1 MGSIRTDLAM
11 ESFEEHSKERLPGVE
26 ISSWEAEG
34 VHVTEVKVS
43 QGEGARLL
51 GKAPGSYLTLELED
65 QARRAPESRRAM
77 ATLLGEEL
85 ARLVPPG
92 ESDPVLVLGLG
103 NRWVTPDAL
112 GPRTVERTLVTRHI
126 LREMPQAADERMGLV
141 CAVAP
146 GVLGVTGVET
156 QEMVKGLI
164 SQLRPRC
171 VIAVDALA
179 ARATDRMGYTIQLTD
194 TGIQPGSGVGNH
206 RSALTQETL
215 GVKVLALG
223 VPTVVYAATVARDAL
238 ELLARNS
245 GLEQGHEKALDALGD
260 QIAGGELGEMIV
272 TPREIDQL
280 IEDVSAMLASGINQA
295 LHPGLSQSE
304 IDTMM

>member
-1 MGSIRTDLAM
+1 MGAIRTDLAM
-11 ESFEEHSKERLPGVE
+11 ESFEDQGKERLPGVE
-26 ISSWEAEG
+26 ISSWDAEG

-51 GKAPGSYLTLELED
+51 GKAPGNYLTLELED

-245 GLEQGHEKALDALGD
+245 GLEQGHEKALDALGE
-260 QIAGGELGEMIV
+260 QIAQGELGEMIV

-280 IEDVSAMLASGINQA
+280 IEDVSAMLASGLNQA
-295 LHPGLSQSE
+295 LHPGLSQRE